1 MGCEVWAISLS
12 QQDIAIEAVPQI
24 IQFPRK
30 GARIASKEIDLFEYV
45 CLDATATR

>member
-30 GARIASKEIDLFEYV
+30 GARIASKEIDLFEDV
-45 CLDATATR
+45 CLDAAATR